1 MDKKKI
7 AYTGV
12 LWIFKLLFTVA
23 IGYLLY
29 MQISGKTATNGLN
42 TLLQTVNSV
51 PQLLY
56 LLAAALLVW
65 VNWGLEALKWQ
76 RLMQPIER
84 MSLSDSLRSVLCG
97 VAVSM
102 LTPNRTGEYGGRIL
116 TLQTSGS
123 IEAVAMALVG
133 SYGQLLANIS
143 LGLSG
148 FTAFCVVFAPV
159 AVYTWLPPVV
169 GILVVL
175 GALGW
180 LYSRLNQLPVSL
192 AQISWVQKWQHLI
205 LPLWN
210 TDKNTLLAVL
220 RWSFMRYP
228 VYVLQF
234 YLLLKG
240 FGVQLSLTDG
250 WILISSIFFVQTFM
264 PTVAIAELGIKGNL
278 ALYFIGFAT
287 PLQAS
292 VLAAVF
298 GLWLLNL
305 LLPSLAGL
313 FFIVVSGNMRSLFRQ
328 SSKYSTLAPQA

>member
-29 MQISGKTATNGLN
+29 MQISGKTAISGLT
-42 TLLQTVNSV
+42 TLLKTVNSV

-76 RLMQPIER
+76 RLMHPIER
-84 MSLSDSLRSVLCG
+84 MSWLESLRSVLCG

-123 IEAVAMALVG
+123 LEAIAMALVG
-133 SYGQLLANIS
+133 SYAQLLANIS

-148 FTAFCVVFAPV
+148 FAAFCFVFAPV
-159 AVYTWLPPVV
+159 AAFTWLLPVM
-169 GILVVL
+169 GIMVVL
-175 GALGW
+175 GVLGW
-180 LYSRLNQLPVSL
+180 LYGRVNRLPVSL
-192 AQISWVQKWQHLI
+192 AQISWLQKWQHLTR
-205 LPLWN
+205 PLANANKSALW
-210 TDKNTLLAVL
+210 AVL
-220 RWSFMRYP
+220 CWSFLRYP

-240 FGVQLSLTDG
+240 FGIQLSLTNG

-287 PLQAS
+287 SLQAS
-292 VLAAVF
+292 ILAAVF

-305 LLPSLAGL
+305 LLPALAGL

-328 SSKYSTLAPQA
+328 SSKYTPLIPQS